1 MRMIRQGL
9 VRILAML
16 AWSAVCSGMAY
27 AQDRVALV
35 IGNGAYTANSVLTNP
50 VNDAKEI
57 AAALERLGFAVTT
70 ANDAGFDKMRRA
82 LLDFGRVAR
91 RAEIA
96 IVYFAGHGIEVGGEN
111 WLIPVDAE
119 LKADTDSE
127 HEAIGLKSVLS
138 TVESAK
144 KLGLVILDA
153 CRNNPFA
160 ATMQRTIRTRA
171 VARGLAPVEPSGNVL
186 VAYAAKE
193 GTTADDGAGRNSPF
207 TLALLKHMET
217 PGLEINF
224 LFRNVRDDVIQATRR
239 AQQPFVYGSL
249 SKDAIYLKG
258 EAATP
263 SLKGE
268 TAAPNKPSDV
278 QPKTDD
284 NRVALVIGM
293 NAYRNISAL
302 KNPNNDSA
310 AIADALRRAKFTSV
324 RQVNDLTHEQLIA
337 ALRDFKAE
345 AANADVAL
353 IYFAGHGMRHGDGPD
368 NYVYAID
375 VHLRSPNEIRSGVAL
390 NELVASA
397 SGAKKLRLVVVDGN
411 QTDDFKISKTP
422 KAVPRIAGIGTPGTV
437 VFYSVG
443 PGQQAADGNAAL
455 SPFAKSFAD
464 RMATPILELG
474 SMLQAVSDDVAA
486 ATKQQ
491 QRPVVYGKIPAEKFM
506 FTGLK

>member
-1 MRMIRQGL
+1 MRMIRKGF
-9 VRILAML
+9 VRILTVL
-16 AWSAVCSGMAY
+16 AWAVACSAMAH

-35 IGNGAYTANSVLTNP
+35 IGNGAYTANSVLPNP

-57 AAALERLGFAVTT
+57 AASLERLGFFVTT
-70 ANDAGFDKMRRA
+70 ANDAGFDQMRRA

-111 WLIPVDAE
+111 WLVPVDAE
-119 LKADTDSE
+119 LKADTDAE
-127 HEAIGLKSVLS
+127 HEAIGLKNVLS
-138 TVESAK
+138 TVESAS

-160 ATMQRTIRTRA
+160 AAMQRTIRTRS
-171 VARGLAPVEPSGNVL
+171 VARGLAPVEPSNNVL

-193 GTTADDGAGRNSPF
+193 GTTAEDGAGRNSPF

-258 EAATP
+258 ET
-263 SLKGE
+263 
-268 TAAPNKPSDV
+268 TTPNKPTAVAPISTE
-278 QPKTDD
+278 K
-284 NRVALVIGM
+284 RVALVIGM
-293 NAYRNISAL
+293 NAYRHIAAL

-310 AIADALRRAKFTSV
+310 AIANALRQANFTSV
-324 RQVNDLTHEQLIA
+324 RQVNDLTHEQLTA
-337 ALRDFKAE
+337 ALRSFTAE
-345 AANADVAL
+345 AVNAEVAFV
-353 IYFAGHGMRHGDGPD
+353 YFAGHGMRHGDGPD

-375 VHLRSPNEIRSGVAL
+375 AKLRSPNDIRSGVAL
-390 NELVASA
+390 NELVATVG
-397 SGAKKLRLVVVDGN
+397 GANKLRLVVIDGN

-422 KAVPRIAGIGTPGTV
+422 KAIPRIAGLGTSGTV

-443 PGQQAADGNAAL
+443 PGESAADGDAAL

-474 SMLQAVSDDVAA
+474 SMLKAVSDDVAA

-491 QRPVVYGKIPAEKFM
+491 QRPVVYGKIPAEKFT
-506 FTGLK
+506 FTGLR